1 VSAPAQGQ
9 RGSLA
14 VLRALGPFLS
24 PYRLRVALA
33 AAALLVAAAATLTMP
48 LAFRQLI
55 DLGFSGEGASG
66 AGVNRAFLALFAVAI
81 VLALGTAL
89 RFYCVSWLGERVTAD
104 IRNAVYRQ
112 VLRQDP
118 RFFETLRTGEVLS
131 RLTADTTLIQTLIGT
146 SVSLGLRN
154 AMLFAGALA
163 MLVITSPQLA
173 SVIVGL
179 LVVVVL
185 PILVF
190 GRRVRRLSRD
200 SQDRIADSSA
210 LAGETLNAIQIV
222 QAYAREDF
230 EGRRFDAST
239 ETAFASAVRR
249 VRARSAL
256 TALAIVLVFGAIVFV
271 LWVGAHAVLEGR
283 MTAGLLT
290 QFILYAVIVGGAA
303 GAIAEVFGDIQRAAG
318 ATERLLELLEAQPAI
333 AAPARPVRLARR
345 AAPAS
350 AYPPAGAAPAQPGTV
365 PAPSGAPARGA
376 AAPAAPPAAAIEFDA
391 VGFNYPSRPEERAL
405 DDVSLRVAPG
415 ETVAI
420 VGPSGSGKTTMFQ
433 LLLRFHDPQAGAI
446 RFDGVDLRELDPA
459 DLRESI
465 GLVSQDSVV
474 FSADAMENI
483 RYGRLD
489 ASDDEVI
496 AAARAAR
503 VDEFVERL
511 PQGWRTFLGERGVR
525 LSGGQRQRIA
535 IARALLRN
543 PPLLLLD
550 EATSAL
556 DAESERAV
564 QDALEQAM
572 QGRTTLVIAH
582 RLATVVNADRIVVLD
597 RGRIVETGTHDE
609 LAAAGGLYA
618 RLAAMQFEV
627 R

>member
-1 VSAPAQGQ
+1 MNEGDTSQAS

-14 VLRALGPFLS
+14 VLRALWPFLA
-24 PYRLRVALA
+24 PYRSRVALA
-33 AAALLVAAAATLTMP
+33 AVALLIAAGATLALP

-55 DLGFSGEGASG
+55 DLGFADVAAAGAASG
-66 AGVNRAFLALFAVAI
+66 AGVNRAFLALFAVAV

-118 RFFETLRTGEVLS
+118 RFFETLKTGEVLS
-131 RLTADTTLIQTLIGT
+131 RLTGDTTLIQTLVGT

-154 AMLFAGALA
+154 ALLFAGALT
-163 MLVITSPQLA
+163 MLVITSPALA
-173 SVIVGL
+173 AAIVGL

-200 SQDRIADSSA
+200 SQDRIADARA

-222 QAYAREDF
+222 QAYAREAF
-230 EGRRFDAST
+230 ESGRFAAST
-239 ETAFASAVRR
+239 ETAFGSAIRR
-249 VRARSAL
+249 IRARSAL

-271 LWVGAHAVLEGR
+271 LWMGAHAVLEGR

-290 QFILYAVIVGGAA
+290 QFILYAVIVGGSA
-303 GAIAEVFGDIQRAAG
+303 GAIAEVFGDVQRAAG
-318 ATERLLELLEAQPAI
+318 ATERLLELIEAQPAI
-333 AAPARPVRLARR
+333 AAPADPVRLPRR
-345 AAPAS
+345 AP
-350 AYPPAGAAPAQPGTV
+350 GKAAHAD
-365 PAPSGAPARGA
+365 
-376 AAPAAPPAAAIEFDA
+376 APAAAGAPVTAAAVEFDR
-391 VGFNYPSRPEERAL
+391 VGFSYPSRPAERAL
-405 DDVSLRVAPG
+405 DAVSLRVAPG

-420 VGPSGSGKTTMFQ
+420 VGPSGSGKTTLFQ

-446 RFDGVDLRELDPA
+446 RFDGIDLRRLDPA
-459 DLRESI
+459 DLREAI
-465 GLVSQDSVV
+465 GLVSQDSIV

-489 ASDDEVI
+489 ASDEEVI

-511 PQGWRTFLGERGVR
+511 PQRWRTFLGERGVR

-564 QDALEQAM
+564 QAALEEAM

-597 RGRIVETGTHDE
+597 HGRIVEQGTHDE